1 MRKRITLTVGLAVV
15 GLGWYA
21 AIAVTGVEREPP
33 AVVLL
38 LEGNISF
45 QQIQQ
50 VLREVVGQGDS
61 GALRDGVASVEASG
75 YASGRALLTVRFDP
89 AFSEG
94 ARDRLIAD
102 FGASPLIDSVLRE
115 EPPGSS

>member
-1 MRKRITLTVGLAVV
+1 MPDGQSVRKRITLTVGLAVV

-21 AIAVTGVEREPP
+21 AVTGVEREPP

-38 LEGNISF
+38 LKENISF

-75 YASGRALLTVRFDP
+75 YASGQALLTVR
-89 AFSEG
+89 
-94 ARDRLIAD
+94 
-102 FGASPLIDSVLRE
+102 
-115 EPPGSS
+115 